1 MVLMDGFSHGVDNP
15 TNGWSGRGVEA
26 GGQCGSGID
35 RKHHSDARFPSSN
48 ELVKAAQLHNS
59 DNHGDVISQFGR
71 GLNCATPFLE
81 DGMFDGLLTGDAAIH
96 DLAAWTDPALRFAEG
111 FLPSSGCNGV
121 QQPPPPQ
128 QQQQQRGEAAQQEAA
143 GKRPLVD
150 SAFHREFQFD
160 SMPAMR
166 AAESLALER
175 ALTAADRAAAVPVAS
190 AGVPPRGATEAAAE
204 PAGAA
209 APFLAVAGMTA
220 DAGGMDGMVG
230 VTGGTAGWARATD
243 ADMLSQLLANSRTP
257 LATDMDLVSQV
268 RLRMDPALLASL
280 DAMRAHSQH
289 HALQQAQQAQQAQQG
304 QQGQQGQHGQQAQL
318 MQQGRQLQVLQQ
330 AQAGR
335 AGGLPSVTLTP
346 ELEQYLAAA
355 GKLPFPDINLP
366 IWEALRAASAQQVP
380 PGFSSAPVP
389 TPAIPM
395 PPMPPLPRITG
406 IPPSPSIFG
415 STEDVRAVHAPS
427 ASDAELRARL
437 LRLAEAVATS
447 EQGEMA
453 ALTRVLRAD
462 ATPHGTPMQRVVHYL
477 LGALGKRASGSLGEE
492 YVVEP
497 LQTAEVSGVC
507 MALGGMTAEEEAL
520 ILAFAARNPLLQHCY
535 TTMACGIVG
544 ALERLQ
550 CPPMLTSPLAPLPRL
565 YQEEALILA
574 FAARNPLMQHR
585 YTTMA
590 CSIVD
595 ALEHD
600 ALVHIEEAL
609 ILAFAARNPLM
620 QHCYTT
626 MACGIVDALE
636 HDPLVHIVDFAMWGG
651 QWPIVIRQLAASAA
665 RRRRESCT
673 HGCAAV
679 TDGAGASS
687 SGGSRSS
694 SNSNGGSSGACPTC
708 TGPLPLHIRYTAVEP
723 PPGHPWGAGPK
734 IPIPFLQAEVSG
746 AAAECGVALSFHRVE
761 ARPETLRPLMLG
773 VERGEAVVVNCAGR
787 LANLADSTVLRSSP
801 KDTALSTILQLAPKV
816 VTIVEWDANH
826 RQPFFLHRFRDC
838 LDFFSNV
845 FHSHEHLASR
855 ASFGRRGFEDRVLAR
870 EMINLVACEG
880 LQRLVR
886 AETLDQLH
894 ERMQRIGFAP
904 KPFSR
909 RSMAALGQM
918 LAPYSKG
925 FSVVSHP
932 LGGVQ
937 LLWQGGREGGAA
949 V

>member
-1 MVLMDGFSHGVDNP
+1 
-15 TNGWSGRGVEA
+15 
-26 GGQCGSGID
+26 
-35 RKHHSDARFPSSN
+35 
-48 ELVKAAQLHNS
+48 
-59 DNHGDVISQFGR
+59 
-71 GLNCATPFLE
+71 
-81 DGMFDGLLTGDAAIH
+81 
-96 DLAAWTDPALRFAEG
+96 
-111 FLPSSGCNGV
+111 
-121 QQPPPPQ
+121 
-128 QQQQQRGEAAQQEAA
+128 
-143 GKRPLVD
+143 
-150 SAFHREFQFD
+150 
-160 SMPAMR
+160 MPAMR

-175 ALTAADRAAAVPVAS
+175 ALTAADRAAAVPAS
-190 AGVPPRGATEAAAE
+190 ASVPPRGAAEAAAE

-289 HALQQAQQAQQAQQG
+289 HAQLHALQQGLQGQQAQQGLQAQQAQQG
-304 QQGQQGQHGQQAQL
+304 LQAQQAQQGQHGQQAQL
-318 MQQGRQLQVLQQ
+318 MQQGHQGRQGQQVQLLQQ
-330 AQAGR
+330 AQAGM
-335 AGGLPSVTLTP
+335 AGGQPSVTLTP
-346 ELEQYLAAA
+346 ELQQYLAAA
-355 GKLPFPDINLP
+355 GKLPFLDKNFP
-366 IWEALRAASAQQVP
+366 IWEALRAASAQQAP
-380 PGFSSAPVP
+380 PGFSSPPMA
-389 TPAIPM
+389 TPATAFPSATPL
-395 PPMPPLPRITG
+395 PPAAPLPRITA

-415 STEDVRAVHAPS
+415 CTEDVRAVHAPS

-497 LQTAEVSGVC
+497 LQTAE
-507 MALGGMTAEEEAL
+507 
-520 ILAFAARNPLLQHCY
+520 
-535 TTMACGIVG
+535 
-544 ALERLQ
+544 
-550 CPPMLTSPLAPLPRL
+550 
-565 YQEEALILA
+565 
-574 FAARNPLMQHR
+574 
-585 YTTMA
+585 
-590 CSIVD
+590 
-595 ALEHD
+595 
-600 ALVHIEEAL
+600 EEAL

-673 HGCAAV
+673 HGCTAIGAADA
-679 TDGAGASS
+679 TGAGSS
-687 SGGSRSS
+687 SGSSNSGS
-694 SNSNGGSSGACPTC
+694 SNSNGGSSSACPTC

-746 AAAECGVALSFHRVE
+746 GAAECGVALSFHRVE

-773 VERGEAVVVNCAGR
+773 IQRGEAVVVNCAGR

-801 KDTALSTILQLAPKV
+801 KDTALSTILQLVPKV

-894 ERMQRIGFAP
+894 ERMQRIGFAA

-937 LLWQGGREGGAA
+937 LLWQGKSMLGASFWQPAVEGVELGLSRGCVGHLNGHVSA
-949 V
+949 VGVT

>member
-1 MVLMDGFSHGVDNP
+1 MAPIIFTEAAVWPANEGDFTGSMVLMDGFSHGVDNP

-26 GGQCGSGID
+26 GGHYGSID
-35 RKHHSDARFPSSN
+35 RKHHPDGRFSSSD
-48 ELVKAAQLHNS
+48 ELVKAAQVHSS
-59 DNHGDVISQFGR
+59 DNHGDALAQIGP

-81 DGMFDGLLTGDAAIH
+81 DAMFDGLLTGDAAIH
-96 DLAAWTDPALRFAEG
+96 DSAAWADPPLRFAED
-111 FLPSSGCNGV
+111 FFPSSEYDGIRDNLFQPDIFHTPDPAAAGISLTKGLHQSPPSGEPEQEAEIQNQGRNKKTLAPQVAQGSTGNANELQRLLQRIGQGPGQGDAQRLIEYLHLLQQQQQLQQLQQV
-121 QQPPPPQ
+121 QQPPQ
-128 QQQQQRGEAAQQEAA
+128 QQQQQQAQQEAAQQQYRNGQQQQRRGEAAQQEAA
-143 GKRPLVD
+143 SKRPLVD
-150 SAFHREFQFD
+150 SAFHREFEFD
-160 SMPAMR
+160 SLPAMR
-166 AAESLALER
+166 AAESRALER
-175 ALTAADRAAAVPVAS
+175 ALTAADRAAAAQVDS
-190 AGVPPRGATEAAAE
+190 AGVSLRGAAE
-204 PAGAA
+204 PAAAA
-209 APFLAVAGMTA
+209 APFLAGMGA
-220 DAGGMDGMVG
+220 DSGGMEGVVGM
-230 VTGGTAGWARATD
+230 TGGTAGWASATD
-243 ADMLSQLLANSRTP
+243 ADMVTQLLANSRKP
-257 LATDMDLVSQV
+257 LATDMDMVSQV
-268 RLRMDPALLASL
+268 RLRMDPSLLASL

-289 HALQQAQQAQQAQQG
+289 HAQLHALQG
-304 QQGQQGQHGQQAQL
+304 
-318 MQQGRQLQVLQQ
+318 
-330 AQAGR
+330 
-335 AGGLPSVTLTP
+335 
-346 ELEQYLAAA
+346 
-355 GKLPFPDINLP
+355 
-366 IWEALRAASAQQVP
+366 
-380 PGFSSAPVP
+380 
-389 TPAIPM
+389 
-395 PPMPPLPRITG
+395 
-406 IPPSPSIFG
+406 IFG
-415 STEDVRAVHAPS
+415 CTEDVRAVHAPS

-497 LQTAEVSGVC
+497 LQTAE
-507 MALGGMTAEEEAL
+507 
-520 ILAFAARNPLLQHCY
+520 
-535 TTMACGIVG
+535 
-544 ALERLQ
+544 
-550 CPPMLTSPLAPLPRL
+550 
-565 YQEEALILA
+565 
-574 FAARNPLMQHR
+574 
-585 YTTMA
+585 
-590 CSIVD
+590 
-595 ALEHD
+595 
-600 ALVHIEEAL
+600 EEAL

-626 MACGIVDALE
+626 MACGIVDAVE
-636 HDPLVHIVDFAMWGG
+636 HDPRVHIVDFAMWGG
-651 QWPIVIRQLAASAA
+651 QWPVVIRQLAASAA

-673 HGCAAV
+673 HGCTAA
-679 TDGAGASS
+679 GAADPYGASS
-687 SGGSRSS
+687 SGSRSS
-694 SNSNGGSSGACPTC
+694 GNSNSNGSGACPTC
-708 TGPLPLHIRYTAVEP
+708 TGSLPLHIRYTAIEP

-734 IPIPFLQAEVSG
+734 IPIPFLQAEVCG

-773 VERGEAVVVNCAGR
+773 IERGEAVVVNCAGR

-855 ASFGRRGFEDRVLAR
+855 ASFGRRGFEERVLAR

-894 ERMQRIGFAP
+894 ERMQRVGFAP
-904 KPFSR
+904 KAFSR

-937 LLWQGGREGGAA
+937 LLWQGKSMLGASFWQPAVEGAA
-949 V
+949 FG